1 MCRSKWRVLGYL
13 NQLVYNLYAGTSIRF
28 VFIRDGA
35 MNHTSC
41 FTRRLTIFALALM
54 MVLSAYPAQSSEL
67 SKNKKSLN
75 DVSSQ
80 LQRTRQKINQAKA
93 KEKNLSTQINVI
105 DNRIESVQAEYNKLD
120 DQLASVSSKR
130 GEAEGQLEGIQKDLY
145 DAQLQL
151 EESEIKLSKQKN
163 AFNKRLENIYKQGNY
178 GYMDF
183 VLNAYDFTDLLN
195 RLRFMEIIVDQDI
208 SIVGQVQSTIDE
220 IQAKK
225 QEIERARQEVN
236 EKRTRLI
243 ETEQEIKGLTKKKMV
258 QKEMLSGEISNK
270 QSLLQEVKEDR
281 VAYERAEDQLLQQS
295 KSLTSKIKELEKSLK
310 KKNPSYSKSY
320 STSGFAWP
328 TDGQVTSSF
337 GMRMHPILKKEKM
350 HTGVDIGAPNGQKV
364 VAANDGVVIQAGTIN
379 GYGKTVIISHGNDIS
394 TLYAHLSSINVS
406 EGKEVS
412 KGDTIGKV
420 GSTGLSTG
428 PHLHFEV
435 RKDGEPQNPMNWY

>member
-1 MCRSKWRVLGYL
+1 
-13 NQLVYNLYAGTSIRF
+13 
-28 VFIRDGA
+28 

-41 FTRRLTIFALALM
+41 FSRRLTVFALVLM
-54 MVLSAYPAQSSEL
+54 MILSAYPAQSSEL

-93 KEKNLSTQINVI
+93 KEKNLSTQINTI

-145 DAQLQL
+145 DSQQQL
-151 EESEIKLSKQKN
+151 EQSEIKLSKQKN

-183 VLNAYDFTDLLN
+183 VLSAYDFTDLLN
-195 RLRFMEIIVDQDI
+195 RLRFMEIIVGQDV
-208 SIVGQVQSTIDE
+208 SIMDQVQSTIDE
-220 IQAKK
+220 IQTKK
-225 QEIERARQEVN
+225 QEIEHAKQEVN

-243 ETEQEIKGLTKKKMV
+243 EAEQEIKGLTKKKMV
-258 QKEMLSGEISNK
+258 QKEILSDEISNK

-281 VAYERAEDQLLQQS
+281 AAYERAEDQLLQQS

-320 STSGFAWP
+320 STSGFEWP

-350 HTGVDIGAPNGQKV
+350 HTGVDIGAPSGQKV
-364 VAANDGVVIQAGTIN
+364 LAANDGVVIQAGTIN
-379 GYGKTVIISHGNDIS
+379 GYGKTVIISHGNGIS
-394 TLYAHLSSINVS
+394 TLYAHLSVINVS
-406 EGKEVS
+406 DGKEVS